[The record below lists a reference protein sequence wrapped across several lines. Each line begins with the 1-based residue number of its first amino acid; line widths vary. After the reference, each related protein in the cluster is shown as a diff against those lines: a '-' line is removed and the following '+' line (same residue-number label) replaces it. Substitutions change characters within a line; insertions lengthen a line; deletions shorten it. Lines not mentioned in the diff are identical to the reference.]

1 LEVKTQILL
10 GKKIK
15 IKKERNK
22 GLAVLTSNLRP
33 LAADRLLKPIR
44 KTEVEKTETSVLLD
58 GFRPAN
64 REILASLDW
73 QPRPQCLRAGL
84 PCRGWA
90 AKVPDYHP
98 AWKLWRLNRAVM
110 EQRGYRAAKDS
121 KGDWYLEFWTADE
134 EAALQFREQ
143 SGRVSSDLEVPTP
156 EGLVYFPF
164 QRAGVEFLASRSAA
178 LLADEMGTGKTIQIA
193 GLLNLLRPR
202 KVLIVVSA
210 SMKII
215 WALEL
220 RKWLVDTQIPIMILK
235 GQTKPLDLPHD
246 GIWIVNYEL
255 LGRFRPEIVSE
266 PLDLMVLDEAHYIK
280 TRTSARTKLA
290 HLFSRCAKRKILLT
304 GTPLLARPAELWS
317 LLHFLAPADWPN
329 FYRFAHRYC
338 APVRTEWGTDYSGAS
353 NLEELNARLRSRLM
367 MRRLKADVLA
377 QLPPLTRALVPL
389 SISGN
394 QALNEA
400 VESAGYDPFNLP
412 PGLSGSDIPF
422 DCIAR
427 IRHELGQLKVK
438 PAIEFIREQTEGY
451 ESKLVI
457 FAHHRIVLTQI
468 AAALPGAVLVT
479 GETPLAD
486 RTAAIERFSNDPSTR
501 FFVASIHAMGV
512 GVTLSAASQA
522 IFVEQDWTP
531 GILRQAEDRLHR
543 IGQQQSVLIQYLVV
557 PDSIDVNIMRT
568 VIAKME
574 VIGRTIE

>member
-1 LEVKTQILL
+1 MYKGAPQFPSAPPQSALGLLEDEIEAEIWLSGVSQP
-10 GKKIK
+10 
-15 IKKERNK
+15 R
-22 GLAVLTSNLRP
+22 
-33 LAADRLLKPIR
+33 
-44 KTEVEKTETSVLLD
+44 
-58 GFRPAN
+58 N
-64 REILASLDW
+64 REILASLNW
-73 QPRPQCLRAGL
+73 QLRPLSLRAGL
-84 PCRGWA
+84 PVRGWA
-90 AKVPDYHP
+90 AKVADDHP

-110 EQRGYRAAKDS
+110 EQRGYRAAKDAE
-121 KGDWYLEFWTADE
+121 GDWCLEFWAADE
-134 EAALQFREQ
+134 GAALQFREQ
-143 SGRVSSDLEVPTP
+143 SQRIHSDLEVPAP
-156 EGLVYFPF
+156 DGLQYYGF
-164 QRAGVEFLASRSAA
+164 QVAGVEFLASRSAA
-178 LLADEMGTGKTIQIA
+178 LLADEMGCGKSIQVA
-193 GLLNLLRPR
+193 GLINLTAPR
-202 KVLIVVSA
+202 KVLIIAPA

-220 RKWLVDTQIPIMILK
+220 RKWLVDKQLSIMILK
-235 GQTKPLDLPHD
+235 GQTKPLDLSHD

-255 LGRFRPEIVSE
+255 LGRFRPEIVSQ
-266 PLDLMVLDEAHYIK
+266 PLDLLVLDEAHYIK

-329 FYRFAHRYC
+329 FYRFARRFC
-338 APVRTEWGTDYSGAS
+338 APTKTEWGWSYDGSS
-353 NLEELNARLRSRLM
+353 NLNELNTRLRSGLM
-367 MRRLKADVLA
+367 MRRLKRDVLA

-389 SISGN
+389 SVSGN

-412 PGLSGSDIPF
+412 SNLSGSDIPF

-438 PAIEFIREQTEGY
+438 PAIEFIREQMEGY

-468 AAALPGAVLVT
+468 AAALPGAALVT
-479 GETPLAD
+479 GETPAAD
-486 RTAAIERFSNDPSTR
+486 RMAALERFTNDPQTR
-501 FFVASIHAMGV
+501 FFVASIHAMGI

-543 IGQQQSVLIQYLVV
+543 IGQSQPVLIQYLVV

-574 VIGRTIE
+574 VIGRAIE

>member
-1 LEVKTQILL
+1 M
-10 GKKIK
+10 
-15 IKKERNK
+15 
-22 GLAVLTSNLRP
+22 
-33 LAADRLLKPIR
+33 
-44 KTEVEKTETSVLLD
+44 
-58 GFRPAN
+58 
-64 REILASLDW
+64 
-73 QPRPQCLRAGL
+73 
-84 PCRGWA
+84 
-90 AKVPDYHP
+90 
-98 AWKLWRLNRAVM
+98 M

-121 KGDWYLEFWTADE
+121 EGDWCLEFWTADE
-134 EAALQFREQ
+134 EAASQFREQ
-143 SGRVSSDLEVPTP
+143 SVRVISDLDVPAP
-156 EGLVYFPF
+156 EGLSYFPF
-164 QRAGVEFLASRSAA
+164 QRAGVEFLASRPAA

-202 KVLIVVSA
+202 KALIVVPA

-220 RKWLVDTQIPIMILK
+220 RKWLVDKQIPIMILK

-246 GIWIVNYEL
+246 GVWIVNYEL
-255 LGRFRPEIVSE
+255 LGRFRAEIASQ
-266 PLDLMVLDEAHYIK
+266 PLDLLILDEAHYIK

-290 HLFSRCAKRKILLT
+290 HLFSRCAKRKILLS

-338 APVRTEWGTDYSGAS
+338 APIRTEWGWDYTGAG
-353 NLEELNARLRSRLM
+353 NLEELNTRLRSGLM
-367 MRRLKADVLA
+367 MRRLKRDVLA

-389 SISGN
+389 NISGSHG
-394 QALNEA
+394 LSEA

-412 PGLSGSDIPF
+412 PDLSGSDIPF

-468 AAALPGAVLVT
+468 VAAFPQAVLVT

-486 RTAAIERFSNDPSTR
+486 RTAAIERFTNDPSTR
-501 FFVASIHAMGV
+501 FFIASIYAMGI

-531 GILRQAEDRLHR
+531 AILRQAEDRLHR
-543 IGQQQSVLIQYLVV
+543 IGQQQPVLAQYLVV

-574 VIGRTIE
+574 VIGRAIE

>member
-1 LEVKTQILL
+1 
-10 GKKIK
+10 
-15 IKKERNK
+15 
-22 GLAVLTSNLRP
+22 
-33 LAADRLLKPIR
+33 
-44 KTEVEKTETSVLLD
+44 
-58 GFRPAN
+58 
-64 REILASLDW
+64 
-73 QPRPQCLRAGL
+73 
-84 PCRGWA
+84 
-90 AKVPDYHP
+90 
-98 AWKLWRLNRAVM
+98 M
-110 EQRGYRAAKDS
+110 ESRGYRAAKDS
-121 KGDWYLEFWTADE
+121 EGDWCLEFWTADE
-134 EAALQFREQ
+134 EAAAQFREQ
-143 SGRVSSDLEVPTP
+143 SCRVSSNLEVPAP
-156 EGLVYFPF
+156 DGLRYFPF
-164 QRAGVEFLASRSAA
+164 QVAGVEFLASRSAA
-178 LLADEMGTGKTIQIA
+178 LLADEMGCGKTVEVA
-193 GLLNLLRPR
+193 GLVNLTAPR
-202 KVLIVVSA
+202 KVLIIAPA

-220 RKWLVDTQIPIMILK
+220 RKWLVDKQLPIMILK

-255 LGRFRPEIVSE
+255 LGRFRPEIVSQ
-266 PLDLMVLDEAHYIK
+266 PLDLLVLDEAHYIK

-290 HLFSRCAKRKILLT
+290 HLFSGCAKRKILLS
-304 GTPLLARPAELWS
+304 GTPLLARPSEAWS

-329 FYRFAHRYC
+329 FYKFAHRYC
-338 APVRTEWGTDYSGAS
+338 APVRTEWGWDYTGAS
-353 NLEELNARLRSRLM
+353 NLEELNTRLRSGLM
-367 MRRLKADVLA
+367 MRRLKRDVLA

-389 SISGN
+389 SISGS
-394 QALNEA
+394 QGLNEA
-400 VESAGYDPFNLP
+400 IESAGLDPFNLP
-412 PGLSGSDIPF
+412 PDLSGSDIPF

-427 IRHELGQLKVK
+427 IRHELGQLKAK

-486 RTAAIERFSNDPSTR
+486 RTAAIERFANDPATR

-543 IGQQQSVLIQYLVV
+543 IGQESPVLAQYLVA
-557 PDSIDVNIMRT
+557 PDSIDINIMRT

-574 VIGRTIE
+574 VIGRAIE

>member
-1 LEVKTQILL
+1 VNQLLE
-10 GKKIK
+10 
-15 IKKERNK
+15 
-22 GLAVLTSNLRP
+22 
-33 LAADRLLKPIR
+33 PIR
-44 KTEVEKTETSVLLD
+44 KAEVVKTETAVLLG

-64 REILASLDW
+64 REILVSLDW
-73 QPRPQCLRAGL
+73 QPRPLSLRAGF

-90 AKVPDYHP
+90 AKVADDHP

-121 KGDWYLEFWTADE
+121 EGDWCLEFWTADE
-134 EAALQFREQ
+134 AAAAQFREL
-143 SGRVSSDLEVPTP
+143 SSQISSNLDVPAP
-156 EGLVYFPF
+156 DGLQYYGF
-164 QRAGVEFLASRSAA
+164 QVAGVEFLASRLAA
-178 LLADEMGTGKTIQIA
+178 LLADEMGTGKTIQVA
-193 GLLNLLRPR
+193 GLINLTAPR
-202 KVLIVVSA
+202 KVLIIAPA

-220 RKWLVDTQIPIMILK
+220 RKWLVDKQIPIMILK

-255 LGRFRPEIVSE
+255 LGRFRLEIASL
-266 PLDLMVLDEAHYIK
+266 PLDLLVLDEAHYIK
-280 TRTSARTKLA
+280 TRSAARTKLA

-304 GTPLLARPAELWS
+304 GTPLLAKPAELWS
-317 LLHFLAPADWPN
+317 LLHFLAPKDWPN
-329 FYRFAHRYC
+329 FYKFAYRYC
-338 APVRTEWGTDYSGAS
+338 APVRTEWGWDYTGAS
-353 NLEELNARLRSRLM
+353 NLEELNTRLRSGLM
-367 MRRLKADVLA
+367 MRRLKRDVLS

-389 SISGN
+389 SIAGN

-400 VESAGYDPFNLP
+400 IESAGYDPFNLP
-412 PGLSGSDIPF
+412 PNLSGSDIPF

-479 GETPLAD
+479 GETPAAD
-486 RTAAIERFSNDPSTR
+486 RMTAIERFTNDSSTR
-501 FFVASIHAMGV
+501 FFVASIHAMGI

-531 GILRQAEDRLHR
+531 GILRQGEDRLHR
-543 IGQQQSVLIQYLVV
+543 IGQESPVLVHYLVV

-574 VIGRTIE
+574 VIGRAIE